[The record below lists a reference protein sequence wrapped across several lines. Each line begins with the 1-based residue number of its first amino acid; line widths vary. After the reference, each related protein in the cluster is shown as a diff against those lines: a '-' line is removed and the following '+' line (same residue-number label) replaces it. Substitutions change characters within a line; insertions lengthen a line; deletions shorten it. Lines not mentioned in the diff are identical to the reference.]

1 MIKELRDGLS
11 YVGEGFALARQP
23 GLRPYL
29 VVPLIMNFLLFG
41 VSGYLVMS
49 YAYEWIAG
57 WGAAVDLWSWLD
69 WLEPVIDQLL
79 GALKWV
85 IFAVIILGLLFIMG
99 STFTMFT
106 HLLVSP
112 FIGILGEK
120 AELALHE
127 PSYPQHTLGQ
137 IALRTITRE
146 CRKMLYWIVR
156 AAGLALISVILYF
169 IPVVNAAVPVL
180 WFLFGSWILAMQY
193 IDVAADNN
201 GIPFKDLLMLMQ
213 KHRTSVMAFGAVIM
227 ALTSIP
233 IVNLFIIP
241 VAVCGGIVFWVK
253 KIQPALGTVALRTK

>member
-1 MIKELRDGLS
+1 MMKELRDGLS
-11 YVGEGFALARQP
+11 YVREGFVLARRP

-29 VVPLIMNFLLFG
+29 IVPLVMNIVLFG
-41 VSGYLVMS
+41 MSGYLVTT
-49 YAYEWIAG
+49 YAYEWISG
-57 WGAAVDLWSWLD
+57 WGAGVDLWSWLD
-69 WLEPVIDQLL
+69 WLEPIIEQLL
-79 GALKWV
+79 GALKWL
-85 IFAVIILGLLFIMG
+85 IFAAIILGLLFIMG

-120 AELALHE
+120 AEKELHQ
-127 PSYPQHTLGQ
+127 PSYPQHTLAQ

-146 CRKMLYWIVR
+146 CRKMLYWVVR
-156 AAGLALISVILYF
+156 ALVLGIVSLILYF
-169 IPVVNAAVPVL
+169 IPVVNAVVPVL

-201 GIPFKDLLMLMQ
+201 GVPFQDLLALMQ

-227 ALTSIP
+227 ALTSVP

-241 VAVCGGIVFWVK
+241 VAVCGGIVFWVR
-253 KIQPALGTVALRTK
+253 KIEPAQTSVH